1 MSSTSQFTCALFEF
15 LQQNDAIQKILF
27 DKCGLHC
34 QCIFLARW
42 QTHYCYPCFEF
53 QQQVDSCFHTET
65 QRPHSTFQLVSSL
78 PFTHKYLGWGVSFL
92 GLAPCPPLQLTLS
105 SVQIRL
111 QIQMNTHKQK
121 HLRKTKI
128 KKNTY
133 KCHCLGWSGS
143 LIGQLGSLCLSLS
156 FVQRAMCWKTTLLR
170 VTNS

>member
-128 KKNTY
+128 KK
-133 KCHCLGWSGS
+133 
-143 LIGQLGSLCLSLS
+143 
-156 FVQRAMCWKTTLLR
+156 TL
-170 VTNS
+170 TNVIVLVGVAVLLANLAPYAWVCPLFREQCVEKQPF